1 MKRQIHGLN
10 TYSNSQI
17 AVNAAQ
23 KTTNLTNTVKNV
35 RMSNRKNLKIS
46 EDTYELLREAKGQ
59 YQTWDGFFQSEFSD
73 D

>member
-1 MKRQIHGLN
+1 
-10 TYSNSQI
+10 
-17 AVNAAQ
+17 
-23 KTTNLTNTVKNV
+23 
-35 RMSNRKNLKIS
+35 MSNRKNLKIS